1 VSPSDVTALVC
12 LASAS
17 PRRRA
22 LLEQLG
28 VAYLTQP
35 ADIDETLAAQEAPG
49 DYVVRMAQAKA
60 LAVRARGVELPV
72 LAADTAVVL
81 DETIFGK
88 PRDRSDGVAMLAR
101 LAGRTHRVLTA
112 VALAQAAGVAFRL
125 SASEVR
131 MRAISAA
138 ECAAYWDSGEP
149 RDKAGGYA
157 IQGRGAVFIEHLC
170 GSYSGVVGLPLYE
183 TAQLLAAAGVP
194 CAPGAVRA
202 AAGAR
207 PA

>member
-1 VSPSDVTALVC
+1 VSSSDTTPLVC

-17 PRRRA
+17 PRRRE
-22 LLEQLG
+22 LLAQLG
-28 VAYLTQP
+28 VAHLTQP
-35 ADIDETLAAQEAPG
+35 ADIDEALAPG
-49 DYVVRMAQAKA
+49 EVARDYVVRMAQAKA
-60 LAVRARGVELPV
+60 LAVRSRGVQLPV

-81 DETIFGK
+81 DEMVFGK
-88 PRDRSDGVAMLAR
+88 PHDRGDGVAMLAR

-112 VALAQAAGVAFRL
+112 VALAQATGIAFRL
-125 SASEVR
+125 STSEVR
-131 MRAISAA
+131 LRAISAA

-157 IQGRGAVFIEHLC
+157 IQGRGAVFVEHLS

-194 CAPGAVRA
+194 L
-202 AAGAR
+202 
-207 PA
+207 